1 MGEEFSR
8 KEKMSHSPRDMDEK
22 IGIKSAPLERLRDY
36 GIGAQILVDL
46 GLRRIRIMTNDERRI
61 VALEGYGLVLE
72 DRVTVGMEPPLPSMQ
87 KRRKDGKESYL
98 QRP

>member
-1 MGEEFSR
+1 M
-8 KEKMSHSPRDMDEK
+8 
-22 IGIKSAPLERLRDY
+22 RDY

-61 VALEGYGLVLE
+61 VALEGYGLELE
-72 DRVTVGMEPPLPSMQ
+72 DRVAVNMEPPLPSMQ
-87 KRRKDGKESYL
+87 KKRKDGKESYL